1 MRRGRIFLLL
11 GVLLIVILVAVALLL
26 PRLTGGSGQQTS
38 TTKAV
43 PTPVPQKSAVVLA
56 QPVKRGDVLTE
67 NMLTTIM
74 VPEETFIADTMFD
87 DLALVVGTKAKFD
100 LDAGMLLTSAML
112 LTSDQALPLAGS
124 DSALV
129 IPPGKVAVSIP
140 ISRLSAVS
148 YAPRRGDHVDIIAT
162 LLLVDLDQDFQTILP
177 DLTAGVVSP
186 GNVEYQAQA
195 GSAGEVDN
203 STGLI
208 KGTTA
213 NLAAQVVGGGRSAIL
228 GRTEIDPVLGQPFYV
243 LPSESQ
249 QRPRMVSQA
258 IMRDVIVLKV
268 GNFLTEEEEQAQANN
283 SQNVAAPAGAE
294 PGTTVGTPGQE
305 PTATN
310 QQTTQQTVVR
320 PPDIITLIVSPQD
333 AVTLNFL
340 IYGGAELTLA
350 LRSAATENND
360 IIPTQPVTLQY
371 FMDTYNV
378 PVPARQPYGME
389 PSVNEL
395 MAPELP
401 NDKPLPTPVP

>member
-11 GVLLIVILVAVALLL
+11 GVLLIVILIAVAVLL
-26 PRLTGGSGQQTS
+26 PRLTIGGGQGTPPAG
-38 TTKAV
+38 AV

-100 LDAGMLLTSAML
+100 LDAGMLLTKAVL

-162 LLLVDLDQDFQTILP
+162 LLLVDLDQDFQSVLP

-213 NLAAQVVGGGRSAIL
+213 NLAAQIVGGGRSAIL

-243 LPSESQ
+243 LPSES

-283 SQNVAAPAGAE
+283 AQNVAAPAGAE
-294 PGTTVGTPGQE
+294 PGTTVGIPGQE
-305 PTATN
+305 PTATG

-389 PSVNEL
+389 PSVDEL
-395 MAPELP
+395 LAPELP
-401 NDKPLPTPVP
+401 NDKPLPTPAP

>member
-11 GVLLIVILVAVALLL
+11 GVLLIVILIAVAVLL
-26 PRLTGGSGQQTS
+26 PRLTGGGGQPAS
-38 TTKAV
+38 TTNAV

-67 NMLTTIM
+67 NMLATIM

-100 LDAGMLLTSAML
+100 LDAGMLLTKAVL
-112 LTSDQALPLAGS
+112 LTADQALPLAGS

-213 NLAAQVVGGGRSAIL
+213 NLAAQIVGGGRSAVL

-243 LPSESQ
+243 LPSES

-283 SQNVAAPAGAE
+283 AQNVAATAGAE
-294 PGTTVGTPGQE
+294 PGTTVGTPGQA
-305 PTATN
+305 PTATD

-340 IYGGAELTLA
+340 IYSGAELTLA

-389 PSVNEL
+389 PSVTEL

-401 NDKPLPTPVP
+401 NDQPLPTPVP